1 MLNETNE
8 LIRGLCHQRRQAQ
21 ERLLQLYG
29 DTVFGLVSRIVAR
42 QEDAEEVYQDVFV
55 KAFRHIRS
63 YDPTKASLAT
73 WLSRIAYHESLNNLR
88 HNKSPILYIDDREVD
103 FERISEEAVTKV
115 MEESD
120 EQTIKLLE
128 RALDHL
134 SPEEQAIISM
144 FYFDEKSIKE
154 ISYITDILPATI
166 GSQLSRTRKKL
177 YHIIK
182 QMQQ

>member
-8 LIRGLCHQRRQAQ
+8 LIRGLCRQRRQAQ

-29 DTVFGLVSRIVAR
+29 DIVFGQVSRIVPR

-55 KAFRHIRS
+55 KAFRYIRS
-63 YDPTKASLAT
+63 YDLSKASLAT
-73 WLSRIAYHESLNNLR
+73 WLSRIAYHESLNYMR

-103 FERISEEAVTKV
+103 FERISEEAVTQV
-115 MEESD
+115 MEDSD
-120 EQTIKLLE
+120 EQTTQLLE

-134 SPEEQAIISM
+134 SPEEQAIIGM

-154 ISYITDILPATI
+154 ISYITDTLPSTI

-182 QMQQ
+182 QIQ